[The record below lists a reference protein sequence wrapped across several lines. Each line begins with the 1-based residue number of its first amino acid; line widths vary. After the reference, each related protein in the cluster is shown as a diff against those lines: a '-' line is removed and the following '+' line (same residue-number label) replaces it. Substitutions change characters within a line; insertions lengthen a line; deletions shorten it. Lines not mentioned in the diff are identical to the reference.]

1 MERKNIVFSEENCN
15 KFTIKCILV
24 TALIFYGTWILN
36 LLNIFIIDSSIYTIA
51 TIGTT
56 IITIISLLIYFLL
69 DLKKKYAKYVLLF
82 IAVILYSFITSCLT
96 YHTMISLIFPLIY
109 SAQYRKKKVIWYTY
123 GISSIGILLSVVL
136 GYYYGLCDANMILY
150 TSSTTRDFIDNCN
163 TRNIFYKQPDWFSNI
178 LFFVVPKTLVM
189 LGVVPIVSHLN
200 NIIDNKLNELVVTQE
215 KNLALT
221 KEFIDTQQKTIVS
234 LATIIEGRD
243 QITGDHIKNT
253 ANYVKF
259 IIEKLNENNILND
272 ELTKE
277 YSQLIIDVAPLHD
290 IGKVK
295 IPDSILCKNGK
306 LTDEEYKEMKK
317 HPEYGYEMLNKFV
330 STQNN
335 QEYLDVAKDICL
347 YHHERYDG
355 LGYPKGLKKTEIPLS
370 ARIMAVAD
378 VLDALLS
385 KRQYKEAFSFEKT
398 YSILENESGKQFDPI
413 ILSQLLNNWEEF
425 KNDVY
430 LKP

>member
-96 YHTMISLIFPLIY
+96 YHTTISLIFPLIY

-150 TSSTTRDFIDNCN
+150 TSSTTRDFIDNFN

-398 YSILENESGKQFDPI
+398 YCILENESGKQFDPI